1 MNTNLSKFDLIASMM
16 KRLDVSPSALTM
28 NWLQEQ
34 VLSFACLARSSHQDE
49 PEQRLVGTFVSLE
62 LLPAAVGH
70 AVSLP
75 RDEEVASSSAEVQVP
90 QIFGSQNKEAEQK
103 LSADDPSGKN
113 VFYDGDWGEPGREF
127 ELNAETVFSVRCGMF
142 AYVQGAKVI
151 ISPNPLSQKQLRG
164 QNLVPAG
171 VLFDRQ
177 EDKLLALRVCEP
189 RSGYGRALK
198 KLPSGCRFPCHEDCE
213 KMFVYQELLHEAF
226 RKQHINFRGME
237 KFFYEA
243 QDCPKTTACIF
254 DLKQG
259 TTEKLPA
266 KSAVS
271 GSYCVRVLNIN

>member
-62 LLPAAVGH
+62 LLPAAAGH

-75 RDEEVASSSAEVQVP
+75 REEEVASSSAEVQVP

-151 ISPNPLSQKQLRG
+151 ISPNPLSQNNCGDKILFLRECF
-164 QNLVPAG
+164 LT
-171 VLFDRQ
+171 
-177 EDKLLALRVCEP
+177 
-189 RSGYGRALK
+189 GR
-198 KLPSGCRFPCHEDCE
+198 
-213 KMFVYQELLHEAF
+213 
-226 RKQHINFRGME
+226 
-237 KFFYEA
+237 
-243 QDCPKTTACIF
+243 KTSCW
-254 DLKQG
+254 
-259 TTEKLPA
+259 P
-266 KSAVS
+266 
-271 GSYCVRVLNIN
+271 

>member
-62 LLPAAVGH
+62 LLPAAAGH

-75 RDEEVASSSAEVQVP
+75 REEEVASSSAEVQVP

-142 AYVQGAKVI
+142 AYVQGGE
-151 ISPNPLSQKQLRG
+151 SYYQPQPLVS
-164 QNLVPAG
+164 
-171 VLFDRQ
+171 
-177 EDKLLALRVCEP
+177 
-189 RSGYGRALK
+189 
-198 KLPSGCRFPCHEDCE
+198 
-213 KMFVYQELLHEAF
+213 
-226 RKQHINFRGME
+226 
-237 KFFYEA
+237 
-243 QDCPKTTACIF
+243 KTTA
-254 DLKQG
+254 G
-259 TTEKLPA
+259 T
-266 KSAVS
+266 KSCS
-271 GSYCVRVLNIN
+271 CGSAF